1 MSFYDLHS
9 TTAFAICKDYFSLC
23 YSIITDYFV
32 LILNLLLHLPL
43 SPLSPLPLSQNKNE
57 KKTGSY
63 ICHADIPLPIFFVFI
78 LQP

>member
-1 MSFYDLHS
+1 MR
-9 TTAFAICKDYFSLC
+9 
-23 YSIITDYFV
+23 
-32 LILNLLLHLPL
+32 LLLHLPL
-43 SPLSPLPLSQNKNE
+43 SSLSPFPLSQNKNE